1 MANPAVDKMISILA
15 KMDRTEI
22 QWYKNKVVVIN
33 NHRDLHF
40 RPKIKMEENNKRILQ
55 RINIV

>member
-1 MANPAVDKMISILA
+1 MANPSQDKMIDILA

-33 NHRDLHF
+33 NHTDLHF